1 MSNLY
6 HYVMRWLIGTYK
18 LIHVKLKLM
27 KNKWLAIIGILSLFI
42 FESCEVVTG
51 IFKAGVWSGVL
62 LVVGIIALI
71 IYLIIRLNKR
81 N

>member
-1 MSNLY
+1 
-6 HYVMRWLIGTYK
+6 
-18 LIHVKLKLM
+18 M